1 MILKR
6 LLKIFIRKI
15 NFSWSLVSIL
25 LITLSINV
33 NPTFITN
40 NISNNL
46 FALNFIR
53 FFSASI
59 FTILIIIY
67 FKFFKKKI
75 FVLYSKNFLK
85 NNIEILLLFSIFI
98 IFFLF
103 SLLNFNLNL
112 QILYFINYF
121 NSFVFIYLIS
131 NSKKNM
137 ILQNLIYFISITFF
151 IYLLLILY
159 EIVNDPLILTNLYKA
174 KILQFDTRILNEATP
189 RSTGAAKG
197 ILIFTLLIFFNFII
211 KNNQILK
218 LIIMFLLGFIIFS
231 LFSRTTLIFYI
242 FLNIFY
248 FLLIK
253 KNYNLKIIFIIFS
266 LFFPAIFF
274 NIFSTQYSNSSIKN
288 YIYKNENYN
297 FKNENYNFKN
307 ENYNFK
313 NEKKYEVTKEINNSS
328 SGRILI
334 WYKILKNKGNIY
346 IGDGILADH
355 SQFNE
360 SASNG
365 LIYTYLCG
373 GFFAFILLVIFK
385 IIVIKKIFISIS
397 KKIKHNYLPS
407 MIILFLFFRFL
418 FENGYVVYLY
428 ELFLLL
434 LSLIYLNK
442 NLRRKFNSIRRPI
455 IYNKQK

>member
-297 FKNENYNFKN
+297 FKNE
-307 ENYNFK
+307 
-313 NEKKYEVTKEINNSS
+313 KKYEVTKEINNSS